1 MKGLGSDFYLRMAG
15 TRRQPVI
22 LEQNKSFIPA
32 HTIPHRSATFACSF
46 FVAQEAVFAA
56 WLMAGSARAL
66 QPLAHLIEG
75 DAIDLAACIAPA
87 QNLQRVWLKRFVK
100 RRGDRPASASPAEP
114 AARAPTEERHDPY
127 PKQWQQGPE
136 SKSPV
141 HVNPLFHLFHMVLSF
156 VDLTNPLSEFVA

>member
-32 HTIPHRSATFACSF
+32 HTIPHRSATFDLSF
-46 FVAQEAVFAA
+46 FVAQESVFAA
-56 WLMAGSARAL
+56 WLIAGSARAL

-114 AARAPTEERHDPY
+114 AAPAPTQEPHAPH
-127 PKQWQQGPE
+127 PKQCPQRAE
-136 SKSPV
+136 SKPPS
-141 HVNPLFHLFHMVLSF
+141 HENTLFHLFPLTLAFLS
-156 VDLTNPLSEFVA
+156 LLNPH